1 LAVSAAGVDEL
12 MGNLSGNRLGGNLLG
27 SLLGEG
33 ARPPSGAPNLMPLPP
48 LRLDNG
54 RLAVGPFAIPNLRL
68 PALY

>member
-1 LAVSAAGVDEL
+1 
-12 MGNLSGNRLGGNLLG
+12 MGHLSGNRVGGNLLG

-33 ARPPSGAPNLMPLPP
+33 ARQPSAAARNLMPLPP

-54 RLAVGPFAIPNLRL
+54 RLAVGPFALPNLHL